1 MSAQAGKRPLDQLPL
16 GLRGAHFVGSDG
28 RRYAVLCFSHRG
40 RLSKA
45 LTDAEHEV
53 AMMLLA
59 GFSNEAIARARRVKR
74 ATVAT
79 QVRSVFARF
88 GVSSRAEL
96 VARLADGARPMGH
109 RTDLERRR
117 VGQP

>member
-1 MSAQAGKRPLDQLPL
+1 MRKGLSGEPPRD
-16 GLRGAHFVGSDG
+16 LRGNVFVGADG
-28 RRYAVLCFSHRG
+28 RRYAVLWFSHRG
-40 RLSKA
+40 RLSKK

-53 AMMLLA
+53 VMMLLA
-59 GFSNEAIARARRVKR
+59 GFSNEDIARTRRVTK

-96 VARLADGARPMGH
+96 VARLTDEGRP
-109 RTDLERRR
+109 RQPSQRRR
-117 VGQP
+117 VRDSQTSD